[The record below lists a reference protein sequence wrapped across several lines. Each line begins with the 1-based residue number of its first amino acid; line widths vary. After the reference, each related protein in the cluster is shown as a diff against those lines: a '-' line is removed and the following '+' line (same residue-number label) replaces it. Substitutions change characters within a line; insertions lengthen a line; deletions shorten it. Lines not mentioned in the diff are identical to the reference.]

1 MILLRFSK
9 PSVKF
14 CYMQLF
20 YIYGTWG
27 IKETGL
33 FSIQTL
39 KQEVNKVGNQ
49 SERQLEE
56 RCKLST
62 PRILRNTGK
71 GYEHYV
77 GWRLMSAYL
86 ENKCFRKAGGVGRTQ
101 WKAFV
106 L

>member
-1 MILLRFSK
+1 
-9 PSVKF
+9 
-14 CYMQLF
+14 MQLF

-62 PRILRNTGK
+62 PRILRNWEG
-71 GYEHYV
+71 
-77 GWRLMSAYL
+77 L
-86 ENKCFRKAGGVGRTQ
+86 
-101 WKAFV
+101 
-106 L
+106 